1 MSETIEQAGSM
12 KTIRHLGSLLSERKW
27 MLASAESC
35 TGGGLGELLTRV
47 PGSSQWY
54 SGGVIS
60 YTNDVKS
67 RLLDV
72 DKALIDEH
80 GAVSEP
86 VVKAMAQGVSAR
98 LKADIAVAISGI
110 AGPGG
115 GSEHKPVGS
124 VWLAWY
130 AQGVSNTHYYCFDGG
145 RQSVRMQA
153 HEKAIEGLLNLLA

>member
-1 MSETIEQAGSM
+1 MNEAVTL
-12 KTIRHLGSLLSERKW
+12 KTVSHLGSLLSARQW

-47 PGSSQWY
+47 PGSSAWY

-60 YTNDVKS
+60 YTNSVKS
-67 RLLDV
+67 NVLGV
-72 DKALIDEH
+72 DKRLIQQH

-86 VVKAMAQGVSAR
+86 VVKAMAQGVSHH
-98 LKADIAVAISGI
+98 LVVDVSVAISGV

-115 GSEHKPVGS
+115 GSAEKPVGS

-130 AQGVSNTHYYCFDGG
+130 CDAKIHATLYHFDGD
-145 RQSVRMQA
+145 RQSVRAQA
-153 HEKAIEGLLNLLA
+153 QAKAIEGLLYLCD